1 MSREF
6 DDERLPLSRT
16 RPVADDVRRELEFHL
31 EQRIAE
37 LMERGM
43 TRERATAEARASF
56 GDPAAVEAECRAI
69 ERRRRAS
76 LRRADWLGTL

>member
-16 RPVADDVRRELEFHL
+16 RPVAEDVRRELEFHL

-37 LMERGM
+37 LMEQGM
-43 TRERATAEARASF
+43 IRQ
-56 GDPAAVEAECRAI
+56 
-69 ERRRRAS
+69 RRRR
-76 LRRADWLGTL
+76 RPGPPR